1 MKDGVVKNHIAKL
14 VGKMVCVEIKSD
26 SADFIIKRDGP
37 QHLKTFKWQT
47 FSSEICTL
55 ILHQF

>member
-1 MKDGVVKNHIAKL
+1 MKDGVVKNRTL

-26 SADFIIKRDGP
+26 SADSIIKRDDP
-37 QHLKTFKWQT
+37 QHLKTFNWQT